1 MKRNIIVF
9 LIGLMMAASIV
20 TVVSAGDKSIADLQ
34 SNPTKYENKTVKIK
48 GVVRD
53 ADGLNIPF
61 LGVRGGCY
69 KLDDGTGSI
78 WVCSDN
84 GVPTRGAE
92 IKVKGTLQSG
102 AVIKGKNYGF
112 VIIEKERKYRKR

>member
-112 VIIEKERKYRKR
+112 VIIEKERKFRKR